1 MKLAQRTRSIG
12 ESATLKVARRAS
24 ELRRQGVDIADFGA
38 GEPDFPSPRVAVE
51 AARRALSDGFTK
63 YTPAA
68 GTPELREALAARY
81 QELHGTPWKPS
92 DVVVTVGAKGA
103 LFELSL
109 ALFQEGDEI
118 VIPAP
123 CWVSFAQQ
131 VSLAGATPVLAPMD
145 ADDGFSLRAG
155 PILEAI
161 TDATR
166 AVILNSPANPT
177 GGVVGAADLEEIIE
191 ACAARGMLLIADETY
206 ERFVY
211 EGEHHS
217 AAPFAARF
225 PEIVV
230 VVGSF
235 SKTYSMTGWRVGFAL
250 GPRTLMEA
258 VTNIQGHATSN
269 ATSFAMVGALAAL
282 EGGEADVEAMIAE
295 YRERRRIVVEALSQ
309 MPGVTCA
316 PPAGAFYAFPDVSSH
331 FRHGREG
338 SAELAEFL
346 LEEARVAVVPGS
358 AFGAD
363 RHVRISFA
371 CGRETLIVGL
381 ERMTRALG
389 G

>member
-1 MKLAQRTRSIG
+1 MRFARRTESIG
-12 ESATLKVARRAS
+12 ESATLKMARRAS

-51 AARRALSDGFTK
+51 AARRALADGFTK

-68 GTPELREALAARY
+68 GTPELREALARSY
-81 QELHGTPWKPS
+81 RERHGAPWEAGE
-92 DVVVTVGAKGA
+92 VVVTVGAKGA
-103 LFELSL
+103 LFELAL
-109 ALFQEGDEI
+109 ALFDAGDEV

-131 VSLAGATPVLAPMD
+131 VNLAGATPVLVPMD
-145 ADDGFSLRAG
+145 PGDGFTLRAG
-155 PILEAI
+155 PIIEAI

-177 GGVVGAADLEEIIE
+177 GGVVGRTDLEEIVE
-191 ACAARGMLLIADETY
+191 TCAARGVLVIADETY

-217 AAPFAARF
+217 AAALAPRF
-225 PEIVV
+225 PETVV

-235 SKTYSMTGWRVGFAL
+235 SKTYSMTGWRIGFTL
-250 GPRTLMEA
+250 GRRPLMNA
-258 VTNIQGHATSN
+258 VANIQGHATSN

-282 EGGEADVEAMIAE
+282 EEGEADVARMIAE
-295 YRERRRIVVEALSQ
+295 YRERRRIVVEALSR
-309 MPGVTCA
+309 MPGVICA

-331 FRHGREG
+331 FGKGRRN
-338 SAELAEFL
+338 SAELTEYL
-346 LEEARVAVVPGS
+346 LEEGRVAVVPGS

-363 RHVRISFA
+363 RHIRISFA
-371 CGRETLIVGL
+371 CGRETLKVGL

-389 G
+389 A